1 MHIEYIFTI
10 MMLAIFNLNYLLL
23 ILETIFLFRRL
34 SKIYIFRS
42 KKQINTLQ
50 TTNGATYEGKMEYA
64 RLLGEIFGQ

>member
-50 TTNGATYEGKMEYA
+50 TTNGATYEGKMEYV
-64 RLLGEIFGQ
+64 RLLGETFGQ